1 MTENISFYKDESLS
15 FVLNYKSIPFE
26 ANGKDTGFIIRAIE
40 INHLFM
46 LRNKIN
52 TLGEIIGFS
61 FDNSMP
67 TAKEVKLLIGKGNQ
81 LLEKY
86 TADCDVQV
94 QQLKDAET
102 YLENLSEGRLKKPNN
117 YRTAHAW
124 ASDSYDNVERARGCL
139 GNAQDKLSKISGVYG
154 LLRPVVEQLLK
165 ENVTGYKSEFLISI
179 PNEKTTTNSLRSNM
193 NWDYSNECN
202 LILDECENLKKHI
215 NKIVG
220 DCHLSTDKY
229 VRRNTSDNQL
239 NYYKEYYDINNKSV
253 NTVLTADEY
262 VSKMVSIQ
270 KRIQSKLELM

>member
-1 MTENISFYKDESLS
+1 MIENISFYKDESLN
-15 FVLNYKSIPFE
+15 FVLNYKSIPFKPG
-26 ANGKDTGFIIRAIE
+26 GKDTGFIIRIIE
-40 INHLFM
+40 INHLF
-46 LRNKIN
+46 LLKNKIKA
-52 TLGEIIGFS
+52 LEEIIGFN

-67 TAKEVKLLIGKGNQ
+67 TAKEVKLLIDKGNK

-86 TADCDVQV
+86 IADCDVQI

-124 ASDSYDNVERARGCL
+124 ASDSYDKVERARGCL

-165 ENVTGYKSEFLISI
+165 ENVTGYKSEFLISV
-179 PNEKTTTNSLRSNM
+179 PNEKITTNLLRSNM

-202 LILDECENLKKHI
+202 LILDESDNLKKHI

-229 VRRNTSDNQL
+229 VRRNTPDNQL
-239 NYYKEYYDINNKSV
+239 NYYKEYYDVNNKSV

-270 KRIQSKLELM
+270 KRIKNKLELM

>member
-61 FDNSMP
+61 FSNSMP
-67 TAKEVKLLIGKGNQ
+67 TAKEMKLLIDKGNQ

-86 TADCDVQV
+86 IADCDVQV
-94 QQLKDAET
+94 QKLEDAET
-102 YLENLSEGRLKKPNN
+102 YLENLSEGRLRKPNN
-117 YRTAHAW
+117 YRTTHAW

-179 PNEKTTTNSLRSNM
+179 PNEKTTTNSLNSNM

-202 LILDECENLKKHI
+202 LILDECENLKNHI

-220 DCHLSTDKY
+220 DCYLSTDKY

-270 KRIQSKLELM
+270 KRIQSKLDLM